1 MFNGDARSY
10 IDNAIGGSGNDTIVG
25 NAIANTLN
33 GGAGNDTLTGGSGND
48 TIIGGAGTDTA
59 VFSGNQANYLIAYNS
74 TTQTFTV
81 TDQRAGS
88 PDGTDTI
95 TGVENFQFADGAVAS
110 STFVT
115 GPVNHAPVL
124 TVSSANVSAS
134 AGQSLQLSSL
144 FSATDADNDA
154 LTYYFVDNTTNGG
167 HFEVNGVVKAA
178 GAVFS
183 VTAAQLAQTVFVAG
197 PRGSSDHLNVQISDG
212 NAVSAVGDFN
222 VNVAPNH
229 APVLT
234 VPSANVSAIAGQSL
248 QLSSLFSATDADND
262 ALTYYF
268 VDDTTS
274 GGHFEVNGVVKAAGV
289 VFSVTAAQLAQTV
302 FVAGPRGSSDHLNM
316 QISDGNAVSA
326 VGDFNVNVA
335 PNHAPVL
342 TVPSANVSASA
353 GQSLQLSSLFSAT
366 DADNDALTYYF
377 VDDTTN
383 GGHFEVNGVVKA
395 AGVVFSVT
403 AAQLAQTVFV
413 AGPRGS
419 SDHLNMQVSDG
430 NAVSAVGDFNVN
442 VAPNHAPVLTVPSAN
457 VSASAGQSL
466 QLSSL
471 FSATDADN
479 DALTYYFVDDTTNG
493 GHFEVN
499 GVVKAAGAVFSVT
512 AAQLAQTVFVAGPR
526 GSSDHLNMQISDG
539 NAVSAVGD
547 FHVNVAPNHAPVLTV
562 PSANVSASAGQSLQ
576 LSSLFSATDA
586 DNDALTYY
594 FVDDTTNGGHFEV
607 NGVVKAAGAVFSVTA
622 AQLAQ
627 TVFVAGPRRQFRPSE
642 HADQRWQRRF
652 RSGRLQRQRRAKS
665 RAGADGAV
673 SECVGECRPVAAA
686 LQPVQRDRCRQ

>member
-33 GGAGNDTLTGGSGND
+33 GGAGNDTLTGGGGND

-110 STFVT
+110 STFAT

-167 HFEVNGVVKAA
+167 HFEVNGA
-178 GAVFS
+178 
-183 VTAAQLAQTVFVAG
+183 
-197 PRGSSDHLNVQISDG
+197 
-212 NAVSAVGDFN
+212 
-222 VNVAPNH
+222 
-229 APVLT
+229 
-234 VPSANVSAIAGQSL
+234 
-248 QLSSLFSATDADND
+248 
-262 ALTYYF
+262 
-268 VDDTTS
+268 
-274 GGHFEVNGVVKAAGV
+274 VKAAGV
-289 VFSVTAAQLAQTV
+289 VFSL
-302 FVAGPRGSSDHLNM
+302 
-316 QISDGNAVSA
+316 
-326 VGDFNVNVA
+326 
-335 PNHAPVL
+335 
-342 TVPSANVSASA
+342 
-353 GQSLQLSSLFSAT
+353 
-366 DADNDALTYYF
+366 
-377 VDDTTN
+377 
-383 GGHFEVNGVVKA
+383 
-395 AGVVFSVT
+395 
-403 AAQLAQTVFV
+403 
-413 AGPRGS
+413 
-419 SDHLNMQVSDG
+419 
-430 NAVSAVGDFNVN
+430 
-442 VAPNHAPVLTVPSAN
+442 
-457 VSASAGQSL
+457 
-466 QLSSL
+466 
-471 FSATDADN
+471 
-479 DALTYYFVDDTTNG
+479 
-493 GHFEVN
+493 
-499 GVVKAAGAVFSVT
+499 T

-594 FVDDTTNGGHFEV
+594 FVDSTTNGGHFEV
-607 NGVVKAAGAVFSVTA
+607 NGAVKAAGVVFSLTA

-627 TVFVAGPRRQFRPSE
+627 TVFVAGPRGSSDHLNMQISDGQAVSAVGDFHVNVAPNHAPVLTVPSANVSASAGQSLQLSSLFSATD
-642 HADQRWQRRF
+642 ADNDALTYYF
-652 RSGRLQRQRRAKS
+652 VDSTTNG
-665 RAGADGAV
+665 GHFEVNGAV
-673 SECVGECRPVAAA
+673 KAAGVVFSLTAAQLAQTVFVAGPTGSSDHLNMQISDGNAVSAVGDFHVNVAPNHAPVLTVPSANVSASAGQSLQLSSLFSATDADNDALTYYFVDNTTNGGHFEVNGAVKAAGVVFSLTA
-686 LQPVQRDRCRQ
+686 AQLAQTVFVAGPTGSSDHLNMQISDGHAVSAVGDFHVNV